1 MDQSKKKTIMSQLIV
16 ASNSPRRQQLM
27 KDAGFDFEI
36 RTLEIDESVDT
47 SWPTDKVAMNLSVKK
62 NEAYRHILDGE
73 VVLTADT
80 VVVANNQILGKPKD
94 PQEAKE
100 MILAMSDSSHQ
111 VITGVAIS
119 SASDKIC
126 FDDVTTVQFKKLTS
140 DEVSY
145 YIKNFQ
151 PFDKAGSY
159 GIQEWIGMIGIKSI
173 QGSFYNVMG
182 LPIHKVY
189 DVLSRQFGISP
200 IH

>member
-1 MDQSKKKTIMSQLIV
+1 MSQLIV

-27 KDAGFDFEI
+27 HDAGFDFVVK
-36 RTLEIDESVDT
+36 TLNVDESIDV
-47 SWPTDKVAMNLSVKK
+47 SWPAEKVAMNLSVKK
-62 NEAYRHILDGE
+62 NEAYREILQDE

-80 VVVANNQILGKPKD
+80 VVIADDVILGKPGDKK
-94 PQEAKE
+94 EAKE
-100 MILAMSDSSHQ
+100 MLVAMSGSTHE

-119 SASDKIC
+119 STGDKVC
-126 FDDVTTVQFKKLTS
+126 FDDVTTVDFKHLTI
-140 DEVSY
+140 EEINY

-159 GIQEWIGMIGIKSI
+159 GIQEWIGMIGIQSI
-173 QGSFYNVMG
+173 HGSFYNVMG

-189 DVLSRQFGISP
+189 DVLTQQFGISP